1 LIADVMDNRR
11 HAVVP
16 MNFRTDG
23 HWVWADA
30 VAYYLRTYGLAPDA
44 DLLEHIRARQ
54 YEVAVV
60 DAVASHRA
68 LAALHVQTSS
78 ETT

>member
-1 LIADVMDNRR
+1 MDNRR

-30 VAYYLRTYGLAPDA
+30 VAYYLRTYGLAPGA

-54 YEVAVV
+54 YEGRRRADVYEV
-60 DAVASHRA
+60 D
-68 LAALHVQTSS
+68 SS
-78 ETT
+78 GGSNHGV